1 MASTLK
7 GRTLYVCTTPQP
19 DDLDL
24 AAYKALTYVKVNGV
38 GSVGATGTSD
48 NIVTYDEMD
57 SDVLP
62 KAKGIS
68 NAGDPQIEVSR
79 RPSDAGQ
86 IAMRA
91 AGVTK
96 LTYAFKILD
105 GDSDVGIDP
114 TTSFLRAVVGGP
126 SKPNGRQE
134 SFNLEVYTL
143 GVVQREIV
151 LEPQAQ
157 AAPTVVRP
165 VSIASADPVPDVSS
179 AALLYA
185 IPGVYNNEPVTR
197 TYQWARDTAGNGTF
211 VSIAGATGAS
221 YDAVAADLNNCLRV
235 TETATNP
242 TGNVSSI
249 SMTTKPT
256 IA

>member
-1 MASTLK
+1 MANTLK

-19 DDLDL
+19 ADLDL
-24 AAYKALTYVKVNGV
+24 AGFKALTYTKVNGV
-38 GSVGATGTSD
+38 GSVGQTGTTD

-86 IAMRA
+86 LAMRA

-96 LTYAFKILD
+96 LTYAFKIMD
-105 GDSDVGIDP
+105 GDSDVGLDP

-126 SKPNGRQE
+126 TKPNGRQE

-151 LEPQAQ
+151 VEPQAQ
-157 AAPTVVRP
+157 AAPTTVRQ
-165 VSIASADPVPDVSS
+165 VSIASADVTPDVSS

-185 IPGVYNNEPVTR
+185 VPGVYNNEPVTR
-197 TYQWARDTAGNGTF
+197 TYQWYRDTAGNGTF
-211 VSIAGATGAS
+211 VAIAGATGTS
-221 YDAVAADLNNCLRV
+221 YDAVAGDLNNCLQVR
-235 TETATNP
+235 ETATNP
-242 TGNVSSI
+242 AGSVTSN
-249 SMTTKPT
+249 SMSTKAT